1 MSSPPPLISNHR
13 LARLALWLLALLAWF
28 VLGGQGSDRQRRRV
42 DISFVRIERAV
53 RDLILIR
60 AAQLLPLRKSKPRRH
75 HAPKPTPVRLRA
87 VGGVWLRQRLSTRGD
102 LVSRAAQLLAA
113 LRNWRKL
120 AASLARRRA
129 AGFTR
134 LVRTWFAADRAIQRC
149 VPAAISVHAADTS

>member
-28 VLGGQGSDRQRRRV
+28 SLGGQGSDRQRRRAN
-42 DISFVRIERAV
+42 ISFDKIERAV

-60 AAQLLPLRKSKPRRH
+60 AAQLLPPRKAKPRRH
-75 HAPKPTPVRLRA
+75 HAPCAPRIRLRA
-87 VGGVWLRQRLSTRGD
+87 VGGVWLRQRLRTRGD

-120 AASLARRRA
+120 AASLARRLA

-134 LVRTWFAADRAIQRC
+134 LVRTWFAADRAIPLC
-149 VPAAISVHAADTS
+149 APAAVSVHAADTS